1 MHQLNLLLGALP
13 AYQLYGSADPATL
26 LIQQITFDSRTVA
39 PGSLFVAL
47 DGRRLDGHT
56 FIPTA
61 LARGAV
67 AIIGSKTPGALA
79 EQGIDLPAQLAY
91 IQVTDSRVAL
101 AYACAAW
108 YGFPSTEL
116 AVIGVTGTDG
126 KTTTCSL
133 LEAILAKATQAAD
146 AEAGRVG
153 VITTV
158 AARIRGV
165 ASDTGLHVTT
175 PDAPDV
181 QRYLADMVN
190 AGCRYAVVESTS
202 HGLNQ
207 ARVAAVAFDIA
218 AVTNITH
225 EHLDEH
231 GTREAYV
238 AAKAKLFRA
247 LYHSSPKAGIARCA
261 VLNADDEGSFAA
273 LQAVIAAEA
282 ASATAVAVRS
292 YGLAGRAVQPNFSPD
307 VTASAISAAPA
318 GTQCTVHWWNGE
330 FQLTSPLIGEFNVS
344 NVLCA
349 VTVALA
355 LGIQPTVIQA
365 AIASFPGVLGR
376 MERFDRGQPFLAL
389 VDFAHTPDSL
399 ERALLTLRKLVGT
412 PGRLIA
418 VFGSAGLRDREK
430 RYLMGKV
437 SGRLADF
444 TVITAEDPRI
454 EDLHEINAE
463 IARGVRE
470 HTDDSHFVIVS
481 DRAEA
486 IQWAVD
492 LAQPGDVVAAFGKG
506 HERSMCYGTVEYP
519 WSDQAVLAAALD
531 RRVAAQR
538 ELAQQGS
545 ISDID
550 ALQ

>member
-1 MHQLNLLLGALP
+1 MHYLYELLKTLP
-13 AYQLYGSADPATL
+13 DFHLSGQTVPASL
-26 LIQQITFDSRTVA
+26 VIHSITFDSRTVR
-39 PGSLFVAL
+39 PGSLYVAL
-47 DGRRLDGHT
+47 EGRRLDGHT
-56 FIPTA
+56 FIPVA
-61 LARGAV
+61 LQQGAV
-67 AIIGSKTPGALA
+67 AIIGIKTTAALA
-79 EQGIDLPAQLAY
+79 EQGIHLPEQIVY
-91 IQVTDSRVAL
+91 IQTPDSRIAL
-101 AYACAAW
+101 AHCCAAW
-108 YGFPSTEL
+108 QGFPSQHL

-133 LEAILAKATQAAD
+133 IEAILATATEGAAD
-146 AEAGRVG
+146 NAGRVG

-165 ASDTGLHVTT
+165 TSDTGLHVTT

-181 QRYLADMVN
+181 QRYLAEMV
-190 AGCRYAVVESTS
+190 ASGCQYAIVESTS

-207 ARVAAVAFDIA
+207 ARVAAVDFDVA

-231 GTREAYV
+231 GTRDAYV
-238 AAKAKLFRA
+238 VAKAKLFRF
-247 LYHSSPKAGIARCA
+247 LYHSPAKTGIPRCA
-261 VLNADDEGSFAA
+261 VLNADDVGSFAA
-273 LQAVIAAEA
+273 LQAVLAEEA
-282 ASATAVAVRS
+282 AQSTTAVAIRS
-292 YGLAGRAVQPNFSPD
+292 YGLAGRAAQPGFAPD
-307 VTASAISAAPA
+307 VTAKAIMYAPN
-318 GTQCTVHWWNGE
+318 GTHFTVNWWGGE
-330 FQLTSPLIGEFNVS
+330 FPMTSPLIGEFNVS

-349 VTVALA
+349 TTVALA
-355 LGIQPTVIQA
+355 LGVA
-365 AIASFPGVLGR
+365 HFPGVLGR

-399 ERALLTLRKLVGT
+399 ERALLTLRQLVGV

-437 SGRLADF
+437 GGRLADF

-454 EDLHEINAE
+454 EDLQEINAE

-470 HTDDSHFVIVS
+470 YTDASHFVIVP

-486 IQWAVD
+486 IQQAVD
-492 LAQPGDVVAAFGKG
+492 MAQPGDVVAAFGKG

-519 WSDQAVLAAALD
+519 WSDQAVLAAALEAK
-531 RRVAAQR
+531 VAR
-538 ELAQQGS
+538 DG
-545 ISDID
+545 
-550 ALQ
+550 